1 MFMRTST
8 ICGAMVAAVLL
19 CWSASGSSIEGS
31 FAAAIQRAGNSDS
44 DSVRL
49 EILKGLQ
56 KQSGLDTA
64 LKADLDR
71 LITHIGRYINEKR
84 LDYFGR
90 EVSRKTDFDFGISEG
105 SPLEPLT
112 WLYRGRMVIWYALE
126 SGGVWRNAER
136 RREFFDA
143 SRGFFEKYAKAFP
156 ENRIARMY
164 LGEPIGPSRHY
175 DAPDGAPDWAV
186 YQRESLERIA
196 DIIEWWIDNR
206 MQADAQYGG
215 GWGDDCEMWRWWVPV
230 LIGFESPKISAAQA
244 RFSDAMMSQE
254 HIKLGYTT
262 RMTDVEHTAED
273 SADVI
278 TPMMHLDPDNPLWL
292 RRAVRM
298 AELMENL
305 WTGRNA
311 RGMLQFKS
319 TYFTAEKVDPNP
331 QRACDT
337 VYHPRAVQPTLLYW
351 QRTADEKLTR
361 LFSDWM
367 RTWVDAAARAER
379 GKPAGIIPSAIHW
392 PGGDIGGAGKDWWD
406 PRNHG
411 EYTLYLWPSA
421 MSMTTDTLLLTFH
434 ITGDKRYL
442 EPIRSM
448 AKIRLKHLGR
458 SIKEE
463 PAPGSEAWCA
473 GQMSF
478 LGGTLAKYRFL
489 TGSKEFDELL
499 AGGMSPYMR
508 FRMRGDRDSLTGT
521 LRNTAEA
528 LRINF
533 PGYTSEVRY
542 TDRVLRFPSLFSAG
556 FAPSKAGAIHS
567 PNTSLLYSS
576 VTGDPG
582 GAGYFPLN
590 AVRWLTPPRNIA
602 ALVTDSGTSSFAAE
616 LFNFRS
622 APRKIT
628 AELYLLASGEYD
640 LTVAVK
646 DGDSSKTIERRAF
659 KVTGPRTRISFDLP
673 GRRVC
678 SVICSDGDKE

>member
-1 MFMRTST
+1 MFIRTST
-8 ICGAMVAAVLL
+8 IWGAMVVAVLV
-19 CWSASGSSIEGS
+19 CWLASGSSGEDS
-31 FAAAIQRAGNSDS
+31 LAAAIQRAGNADS
-44 DSVRL
+44 ESVRL

-56 KQSGLDTA
+56 QEPGLDAA

-71 LITHIGRYINEKR
+71 LITHIGRYTKEKR

-90 EVSRKTDFDFGISEG
+90 EVSRKTDFDFGLSEN
-105 SPLEPLT
+105 SALESLT
-112 WLYRGRMVIWYALE
+112 WLYRGRMVIWYAME
-126 SGGVWRNAER
+126 SGGVWNNAER
-136 RREFFDA
+136 RRQFFGTA
-143 SRGFFEKYAKAFP
+143 RGFFERYSKAFP

-164 LGEPIGPSRHY
+164 LGEPIGPEKHY
-175 DAPDGAPDWAV
+175 DAAAGAPEWAV

-206 MQADAQYGG
+206 MQGDAQYGG

-230 LIGFESPKISAAQA
+230 LIGFESPKITAAQA

-254 HIKLGYTT
+254 HMKPGYTT

-292 RRAVRM
+292 SRAVRM
-298 AELMENL
+298 AELMEDL
-305 WTGRNA
+305 WTGRNE

-319 TYFTAEKVDPNP
+319 TYFTAEKVDTNP

-351 QRTADEKLTR
+351 QRTGDKKLTR
-361 LFSDWM
+361 LFGDWM
-367 RTWVDAAARAER
+367 DTWVDAAARAER
-379 GKPAGIIPSAIHW
+379 GKPAGVIPSAIHW
-392 PGGDIGGAGKDWWD
+392 PDGDIGGAGKDWWD

-421 MSMTTDTLLLTFH
+421 MSMMTDTLLLTYYM
-434 ITGDKRYL
+434 TGEERYL

-448 AKIRLKHLGR
+448 AKIRLKHLR
-458 SIKEE
+458 SSVREE
-463 PAPGSEAWCA
+463 PVPGSESWCA
-473 GQMSF
+473 EKLGF
-478 LGGTLAKYRFL
+478 LAGTIAKYRFL

-508 FRMRGDRDSLTGT
+508 FRLKGDRDNLIGA
-521 LRNTAEA
+521 LRNTAQA

-533 PGYTSEVRY
+533 AGYTSEVRY
-542 TDRVLRFPSLFSAG
+542 TDRVLRFPSLFGAG
-556 FAPSKAGAIHS
+556 FARGKAGAIHR

-576 VTGDPG
+576 ATGDPG

-616 LFNFRS
+616 LFNFQN
-622 APRKIT
+622 APRKIS
-628 AELYLLASGEYD
+628 AELYLLAGGEYN

-646 DGDSSKTIERRAF
+646 DGDKTKTAETGAF
-659 KVTGPRTRISFDLP
+659 TVTGPRTRVSFDLP
-673 GRRVC
+673 GRKLC
-678 SVICSDGDKE
+678 LMICSRDEKK